1 MTPEL
6 AKQQGEHCSLTERRA
21 DEATREVVRWLKA
34 VYMMDKIG
42 EEFDGIISGVTN
54 FGIFVELVE
63 VYVDGLVHITALG
76 NDYYHFD
83 AAHHRL
89 MGERTRQIYR
99 LGDKLRVRVMRVD
112 LDEAKLDFEIAGA
125 PAGKRAAGP
134 KRRPAEGKQETK
146 RDGKPSRKPR
156 GKRRR

>member
-1 MTPEL
+1 
-6 AKQQGEHCSLTERRA
+6 
-21 DEATREVVRWLKA
+21 
-34 VYMMDKIG
+34 MMDKIG

-99 LGDKLRVRVMRVD
+99 LGDKVRVRVARVD
-112 LDEAKLDFEIAGA
+112 LDEAKLDFELSGS
-125 PAGKRAAGP
+125 PAGGKRGAGP
-134 KRRPAEGKQETK
+134 KRGSGNGKRAPKSEA
-146 RDGKPSRKPR
+146 KPSRKPR